1 MTDLHDT
8 GNGVMMPPKS
18 LHAPREWDRM
28 LIEAQKK
35 RIDDL
40 EKAMDLDCSGVN
52 GNAVNNAGWKLNEL
66 LTDKGPLNGHQFNNL
81 KPFLCV
87 VMNGYFKE
95 VLNND

>member
-1 MTDLHDT
+1 MDNLHDT

-40 EKAMDLDCSGVN
+40 QKRQIELEAALASAILDITSW
-52 GNAVNNAGWKLNEL
+52 NAASADRESIKILN
-66 LTDKGPLNGHQFNNL
+66 KIKKVL
-81 KPFLCV
+81 K
-87 VMNGYFKE
+87 
-95 VLNND
+95 ND